1 MKWFRSNIRH
11 GSRLALLAL
20 AIQFV
25 LAFGHHHG
33 AAASAA
39 PGPVQA
45 HETAAS
51 VLAGNQ
57 PATQQAATKD
67 SAAKESFTKTSAAN
81 PTKPP
86 QGHHQSDG
94 DNCAICGVI
103 ALAGTVLFTEPPVL
117 LLPEAYHFLYLTTDA
132 EFNHLESRRAVF
144 QSRAPPV
151 S

>member
-33 AAASAA
+33 AVAVAA
-39 PGPVQA
+39 PAPMQA
-45 HETAAS
+45 HETAVS
-51 VLAGNQ
+51 VLAGKQ
-57 PATQQAATKD
+57 PAIQVATEATKD
-67 SAAKESFTKTSAAN
+67 SATKTSAA
-81 PTKPP
+81 PQTKPP
-86 QGHHQSDG
+86 LGHHQSDS
-94 DNCAICGVI
+94 DNCAICGLI

-117 LLPEAYHFLYLTTDA
+117 LLPEAYHLLYLTTDA

-144 QSRAPPV
+144 QSRAPPT

>member
-1 MKWFRSNIRH
+1 MKWFRSNIKH

-33 AAASAA
+33 AAAIAA
-39 PGPVQA
+39 PVPVQA
-45 HETAAS
+45 HATTASAF
-51 VLAGNQ
+51 AGKQ
-57 PATQQAATKD
+57 PAVPVATKD
-67 SAAKESFTKTSAAN
+67 SAAKTLAA
-81 PTKPP
+81 KPAKP
-86 QGHHQSDG
+86 AQNHHSDS
-94 DNCAICGVI
+94 DNCAICGLI

-132 EFNHLESRRAVF
+132 EFNHLESRRSVF

>member
-33 AAASAA
+33 AAAIAA
-39 PGPVQA
+39 PAPVQA

-51 VLAGNQ
+51 VLAGQQ
-57 PATQQAATKD
+57 PAVATRD
-67 SAAKESFTKTSAAN
+67 SAAKTLAAN
-81 PTKPP
+81 PAKPP
-86 QGHHQSDG
+86 QGHHQSDS
-94 DNCAICGVI
+94 DNCAICGLI

-117 LLPEAYHFLYLTTDA
+117 LLPEAYHLLYLTTDA

-144 QSRAPPV
+144 QSRAPPA

>member
-1 MKWFRSNIRH
+1 MKWFRSNIKH

-33 AAASAA
+33 AVAIAA

-45 HETAAS
+45 HEITISALAGKQPAAHETAKDSTAKAS
-51 VLAGNQ
+51 VAK
-57 PATQQAATKD
+57 PA
-67 SAAKESFTKTSAAN
+67 
-81 PTKPP
+81 KPA
-86 QGHHQSDG
+86 QGHHPDS
-94 DNCAICGVI
+94 DNCAICGLI

-117 LLPEAYHFLYLTTDA
+117 LLPEAYHLLYLTTDA
-132 EFNHLESRRAVF
+132 EFNHLESRRALF
-144 QSRAPPV
+144 QSRAPPA